1 VSLTARSSGGEFAQR
16 VCALVEQI
24 PYGRV
29 MTYGQIAA
37 LAGNGRAARIVG
49 GIAHYGNPDLP
60 WHRVVNRH
68 GGVAAG
74 FPGGRLVQKRLLE
87 DENIVLDDDD
97 AIIDLQAYL
106 WSPYEA

>member
-1 VSLTARSSGGEFAQR
+1 MLRTAHSSGGEFAQR

-37 LAGNGRAARIVG
+37 LAGSSRAARVVG

-60 WHRVVNRH
+60 WHRVVNRR

-74 FPGGRLVQKRLLE
+74 FPGGRAVQQRLLE
-87 DENIVLDDDD
+87 DEDIVFDDDD
-97 AIIDLQAYL
+97 VIIDLRAHL